1 MYSPWTNVEVQNRNL
16 GTQLRIY
23 LQNPF
28 TNWSF
33 QTTMFA
39 YARNTT
45 PLFQHKFSPTKLS
58 YTSYCMLNQFNKNL
72 QKIQFQILN
81 LILLLLIDHQLFL
94 LPFLSII
101 LLIQVVNGHTLV
113 SINTKLITHKSIR
126 LSSYIP

>member
-16 GTQLRIY
+16 ETQLRIY

-58 YTSYCMLNQFNKNL
+58 YTSYSYVESVQQKPSKNPISDTELNITPL
-72 QKIQFQILN
+72 DRSPTISPA
-81 LILLLLIDHQLFL
+81 
-94 LPFLSII
+94 LPF
-101 LLIQVVNGHTLV
+101 HH
-113 SINTKLITHKSIR
+113 ITDPSGKWP
-126 LSSYIP
+126 YTCK